1 MKEDFLHYI
10 WQYKKYNPAVL
21 KTVQGDAV
29 QVIHG
34 GQYLQQSGPDFF
46 NAQLVIGAQRWAGN
60 VEIHVKS
67 SDWYLH
73 RHESDLQYDNVVLHV
88 VWEHDTEVLYKDG
101 SEIPVLELRNITD
114 DSLLNSY
121 ERLTAAKNWIPCEK
135 ELSGLNAFVL
145 DNWKERLFFERLE
158 RKALPIMRLAK
169 ETAGDWEAVLFC
181 FLAKNFGLNTNGG
194 MFFEVAKSLPFS
206 MVRKESFELQQI
218 EALLFGRAGMLPG
231 NYEDQYP
238 KELQRSYAYA
248 LQKYQLQ
255 PFIPEPAEFFRH
267 RPDNFPTIRLAQLAA
282 LYHAHQNL
290 FSKIMQA
297 QTAADF
303 YALFNVPLSTYWNT
317 HYRFDK
323 ESTSRRKQLA
333 PSFVDLLIINAI
345 VPFKFAYA
353 KSLARDNTEEL
364 IALLQQ
370 LKPEKNAIM
379 DKFAHYK
386 IPAVSA
392 YDSQS
397 LLQLKNEYCNH
408 HRCLQCAIGL
418 SLLKS

>member
-1 MKEDFLHYI
+1 M
-10 WQYKKYNPAVL
+10 L
-21 KTVQGDAV
+21 KTVQGDAL

-46 NAQLVIGAQRWAGN
+46 NAQLVIGGQHWAGN

-121 ERLTAAKNWIPCEK
+121 ERLVAAKNWIPCEK
-135 ELSGLNAFVL
+135 ELSGLNAFVS

-169 ETAGDWEAVLFC
+169 ETSGDWEAVLFC

-194 MFFEVAKSLPFS
+194 MFFEVAKSLPFG
-206 MVRKESFELQQI
+206 MVRKESFELQQL

-297 QTAADF
+297 QTATDF
-303 YALFNVPLSTYWNT
+303 YALFNVPLSPYWNT

-323 ESTSRRKQLA
+323 ESVSRRKQLA

-353 KSLARDNTEEL
+353 KSLARDATEEL

-370 LKPEKNAIM
+370 LKPEKNTIM

-392 YDSQS
+392 YDSQA